1 MTSPLTHLAMIAVLL
16 GGGTY
21 AATPSTSSHR
31 TPSISSHRTP
41 PQRDAGTLAAL
52 VDPPSTPGEPLV
64 VRPAFVD
71 GRIVQINVR
80 ADAPNVRED
89 RGITAG

>member
-31 TPSISSHRTP
+31 TP

-52 VDPPSTPGEPLV
+52 VEWC
-64 VRPAFVD
+64 RVD
-71 GRIVQINVR
+71 AG
-80 ADAPNVRED
+80 VRED
-89 RGITAG
+89 LPDRGCGDLDTEDEQLTVDAPAPPRAVLPGQA